1 MKITIRI
8 AAFFCTAAAS
18 LDAAA
23 TAESPPTAPDDVM
36 VITATRTPVPTHRV
50 IAPVDVIDSATI
62 ERSMAMELGELLRF
76 QTGIDVVRTGG
87 PGQQTSIF
95 TRGTNSNHTLVLI
108 DGVRINTAGVG
119 LAAVQNITPE
129 MIERVEIVKAP
140 RTTLYG
146 ENAIGG
152 VINVITGAPDG
163 PDLSAF
169 GGGGQDETLK
179 LGVAAGTVAG
189 GFGVS
194 GRVQHMST
202 AGYPIVEGADF
213 DSGWDNTTVEAK
225 VGFDRDRWGVEG
237 RLWHSEGTDEF
248 VTGGSGAPL
257 APAGQDYENQI
268 VALAVRTQLANN
280 WASVVDLSFNTDDL
294 RQQQS
299 SDFAETKRAI
309 IDWQNT
315 IGLGDQH
322 TLVAGAFIANED
334 VTGQSFGFPLVAE
347 DTDTVAIFLEDTADY
362 GRHVWVL
369 AGRLSDHDAIGKD
382 FTWNVE
388 YGFDL
393 TDAMRVTANAGR
405 AVRAPSASE
414 RFGAFGGNPELEE
427 EDATTVQAG
436 WQWNFV
442 PEQNIRLD
450 VFHTEIDNL
459 IASDANFQLQNIDRA
474 RISGLEAAYSFA
486 SAIWSVR
493 IAGKLQDPENETTGT
508 TLLRRSEESATVS
521 VVRNLGAHQ
530 VGADLQ
536 LVGSRADFGDQ
547 RLAGY
552 GLTNLTGRF
561 AIGARWRLHGRIEN
575 LFDRDYTPAY
585 YDFDVRYRAPS
596 RGAYV
601 ELRYRMN

>member
-1 MKITIRI
+1 MKITTRM
-8 AAFFCTAAAS
+8 AAVVCTATAWFDAHATAAS
-18 LDAAA
+18 
-23 TAESPPTAPDDVM
+23 PPAAPDDVM

-50 IAPVDVIDSATI
+50 IAPLDVIDRGTI
-62 ERSMAMELGELLRF
+62 QRSMAMELGELLRF
-76 QTGIDVVRTGG
+76 QSGLDVVRTGG

-95 TRGTNSNHTLVLI
+95 TRGTNSNHTLVLV

-119 LAAVQNITPE
+119 LAAIQNVTPE

-152 VINVITGAPDG
+152 VINVITRTPDG
-163 PDLSAF
+163 PEVSAF
-169 GGGGQDETLK
+169 GGGGQDDTLK
-179 LGVAAGTVAG
+179 LGFAAGTELEG
-189 GFGVS
+189 LGIS
-194 GRVQHMST
+194 GRAQHMT
-202 AGYPIVEGADF
+202 TGGYPIVEGADF

-225 VGFDRDRWGVEG
+225 VGFDADRWGVQA

-248 VTGGSGAPL
+248 VTGGFGAPL
-257 APAGQDYENQI
+257 SPAGQDYENRI
-268 VALAVRTQLANN
+268 VALAVRTRFASN
-280 WASVVDLSFNTDDL
+280 WDSVVDLSFNTDDL

-299 SDFAETKRAI
+299 SDFAKTQRAI
-309 IDWQNT
+309 VDWQNT
-315 IGLGDQH
+315 IRLGDQH
-322 TLVAGAFIANED
+322 TLVAGTFVSNED
-334 VTGQSFGFPLVAE
+334 VTGQSFAFPLVAE
-347 DTDTVAIFLEDTADY
+347 DTDTLAVFVEDTADF

-369 AGRLSDHDAIGKD
+369 AGRLSDHDAIGTD

-393 TDAMRVTANAGR
+393 TDAMRLTANAGH

-414 RFGAFGGNPELEE
+414 RFGAFGGNPELAE

-436 WQWNFV
+436 WQWYFV
-442 PEQNIRLD
+442 PEQHIRLD
-450 VFHTEIDNL
+450 LFHTEIDNL
-459 IASDANFQLQNIDRA
+459 IASDANFQLQNLDRA
-474 RISGLEAAYSFA
+474 RITGLEAVYAFTN
-486 SAIWSVR
+486 AIWSVR
-493 IAGKLQDPENETTGT
+493 IAGKLQDPEDETTGA
-508 TLLRRSEESATVS
+508 TLLRRSKASATVS

-536 LVGSRADFGDQ
+536 LVGPRTDFGDQ
-547 RLAGY
+547 KLAGY

-561 AIGARWRLHGRIEN
+561 AISERWRIHGRIEN

-585 YDFDVRYRAPS
+585 YGFDVRYRAPS

-601 ELRYRMN
+601 ELRYRVN